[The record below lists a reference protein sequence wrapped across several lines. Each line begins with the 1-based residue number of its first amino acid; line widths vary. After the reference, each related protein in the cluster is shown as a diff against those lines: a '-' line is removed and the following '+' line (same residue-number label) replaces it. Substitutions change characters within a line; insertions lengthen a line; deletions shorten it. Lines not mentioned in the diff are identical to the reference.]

1 MLLSVHPLSGL
12 FTSEVAC
19 AFSSRRQQN
28 MSLSYGDTHGSI
40 ENRRVFLGGLGLS
53 CENLVC
59 AKQTH
64 ASHVKYV
71 TEKDAGSGALSYESA
86 IADTDGLVTD
96 RRNLALA
103 IFTADCLSIFLYDP
117 QTPAIGLIHAGW
129 GSTKENIVSA
139 ALKLM
144 QGQFDSRPQNLYA
157 GFGPAIRNCC
167 YEVGKDFQDTFGSLE
182 NKGGRY
188 YLDLVALNRKQLLDS
203 GLLQENIF
211 DCGICTSCRNADFF
225 SFRKEGAT
233 CGRIMSVIMLKAI

>member
-1 MLLSVHPLSGL
+1 MLLSVRPLGGL
-12 FTSEVAC
+12 FTSEVTC
-19 AFSSRRQQN
+19 VFSSRHQQN

-40 ENRRVFLGGLGLS
+40 ENRRVFLGGLGLDYRDI
-53 CENLVC
+53 VC
-59 AKQTH
+59 AKQIH
-64 ASHVKYV
+64 SSSVKYA

-129 GSTKENIVSA
+129 GSTKENI
-139 ALKLM
+139 ALETVRLM
-144 QGQFDSRPQNLYA
+144 QREFNSRAQNLYA

-182 NKGGRY
+182 NRGGRY
-188 YLDLVALNRKQLLDS
+188 YLDLIALNRKQLLDS
-203 GLLQENIF
+203 GLAEKNIF
-211 DCGICTSCRNADFF
+211 DCGVCTSCRNADFF
-225 SFRKEGAT
+225 SFRKEGVT
-233 CGRIMSVIMLKAI
+233 CGRQISVIMLK